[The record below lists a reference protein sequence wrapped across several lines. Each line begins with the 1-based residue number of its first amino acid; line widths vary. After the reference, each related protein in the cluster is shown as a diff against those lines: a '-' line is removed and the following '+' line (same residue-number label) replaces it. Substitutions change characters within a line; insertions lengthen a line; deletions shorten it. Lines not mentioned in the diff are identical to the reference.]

1 MARGYDFRA
10 IEAKWQRVW
19 EEAGAFHVE
28 ETSPRPKYYCLEMYP
43 YPSGKIHMGHVR
55 NYSIGDVVARTLTMR
70 GYNVLHPMGWD
81 AFGFPAEN
89 AALEHGVHP
98 AKWTYDNIAYMKAQL
113 KKMGFSYDWRREVT
127 CCAPDYYR
135 WNQWFFLKM
144 VERGLAYRKRAPVNW
159 CELCQSVLS
168 NEQAE
173 GGVCWRH
180 TETPVVQRELEQWFL
195 RITAYVEE
203 LLSDLDRLSGWPER
217 VKVMQRNWIGK
228 STGAEVRFPLADRQE
243 FLNIFTTRQD
253 TLYGATFMVLA
264 PEHPLTPEL
273 SRGTEQAGAVAAFVD
288 RMRRQSTA
296 ARSRAE
302 AEKEGVFT
310 GAYAVNPMTRE
321 RIPIWTANFV
331 LLEYGTGAIMAVPA
345 HDQRDFEFATKYR
358 LPIRVVI
365 QPPGDILDPATMREA
380 YPGEGTMVSSDPFTG
395 LASEPGRAKVVEDLE
410 RRGIGKGQVN
420 YRIRDWLISRQRY
433 WGTPIPIIYCE
444 GCGVLPV
451 PERDLPVLLPEDV
464 QITFMGGS
472 PLARVPAFVN
482 VSCPTCGRPARRETD
497 TMDTFVDSS
506 WYFLRFTSPRED
518 RRPHDPAKAN
528 YWMVVDQYIGGIEH
542 AVLHLLY
549 ARFFTKV
556 IRDLGLLTVGEPFR
570 NLLTQGM
577 VCKETYRCA
586 EHDLLLPEEVNGKL
600 QCVKCGRPV
609 EVGRTEKMSKSRKNV
624 VDPDDLLEQY
634 GADTAR
640 LFSLFA
646 SPPEK
651 DLEWSEQ
658 GVEGAFRFLN
668 RVYRLVEERR
678 DLLAGTPSRAAVPA
692 TAPDDARELRRV
704 THQTIKRVTADL
716 DRSFQFNTAIAALM
730 ELQNVIGKFCAD
742 HLGPQADAP
751 GRADR
756 LAALREAVGTLL
768 TLLAPFAPHLC
779 EELWAMTGH
788 RESVLAEGWPTYD
801 PEVAQAGEILVV
813 VQVNGRLRSRLTL
826 PQEAS
831 EEQMRQAALADP
843 QTRRWLEGKPVKRV
857 VTVPK
862 KLVNIVV
869 G

>member
-1 MARGYDFRA
+1 MARGYDFKA
-10 IEAKWQRVW
+10 IETKWQRAW
-19 EEAGAFHVE
+19 EETGAFHVE
-28 ETSPRPKYYCLEMYP
+28 ERGPRPKYYCLEMYP

-55 NYSIGDVVARTLTMR
+55 NYSIADVVARYLTMR

-98 AKWTYDNIAYMKAQL
+98 AKWTYDNIAYMKVQL
-113 KKMGFSYDWRREVT
+113 KRMGFSYDWRREVT
-127 CCAPDYYR
+127 CSAPEYYR

-144 VERGLAYRKRAPVNW
+144 YERGLAYRKRAPVNW
-159 CELCQSVLS
+159 CEPCQSVLS

-180 TETPVVQRELEQWFL
+180 TETRVIQKELEQWFL

-203 LLSDLDRLSGWPER
+203 LLKDLDRLSGWPER
-217 VKVMQRNWIGK
+217 VKVMQRNWIGE
-228 STGAEVRFPLADRQE
+228 SIGAEVQFPLADRPE
-243 FLNIFTTRQD
+243 SLTIFTTRQD

-264 PEHPLTPEL
+264 PEHPLTLEL
-273 SRGTEQAGAVAAFVD
+273 GRGTPEEGAVAAFVEG
-288 RMRRQSTA
+288 MKRQSTA
-296 ARSRAE
+296 ARRRVE

-310 GAYAVNPMTRE
+310 GAHAINPMTRE

-345 HDQRDFEFATKYR
+345 HDQRDFEFATQYR

-365 QPPGDILDPATMREA
+365 QPPGEALDAGTMREA
-380 YPGEGTMVSSDPFTG
+380 YAREGTMVNSGPFSG
-395 LASEPGRAKVVEDLE
+395 LASEPGRERVVEDLE
-410 RRGIGKGQVN
+410 RRGIGKRQVN

-444 GCGVLPV
+444 GCGVVPV
-451 PERDLPVLLPEDV
+451 PEGNLPVLLPEDV

-482 VSCPTCGRPARRETD
+482 VSCPRCGKPARRETD

-506 WYFLRFTSPRED
+506 WYFLRFTSPKED
-518 RRPHDPAKAN
+518 RFPHDPAKAN
-528 YWMVVDQYIGGIEH
+528 YWMAVDQYIGGIEH

-556 IRDLGLLTVGEPFR
+556 IRDLGLLQVGEPFL

-577 VCKETYRCA
+577 VCKETYRCP
-586 EHDLLLPEEVNGKL
+586 EHDWLLPEEVDGKL
-600 QCVKCGRPV
+600 RCLKCGRPV
-609 EVGRTEKMSKSRKNV
+609 EVGRTEKMSKSKKNV
-624 VDPDDLLEQY
+624 VDPDDLLEKY

-651 DLEWSEQ
+651 DLEWSDQ

-668 RVYRLVEERR
+668 RVYRLVEEHQDTLAQAAEGAAPSAAAAEDAR
-678 DLLAGTPSRAAVPA
+678 DL
-692 TAPDDARELRRV
+692 RRL
-704 THQTIKRVTADL
+704 THRTIKRVTGDM
-716 DRSFQFNTAIAALM
+716 DRSFQFNTAIAGLM
-730 ELQNVIGKFCAD
+730 ELQHAIGKF
-742 HLGPQADAP
+742 
-751 GRADR
+751 RAEALARGAR
-756 LAALREAVGTLL
+756 LAALREAVETLL
-768 TLLAPFAPHLC
+768 TLLAPFAPHLS

-788 RESVLAEGWPTYD
+788 RESIFAQPWPTYD
-801 PEVAQAGEILVV
+801 PKIAQADEILVV
-813 VQVNGRLRSRLTL
+813 VQVNGRLRSRLIL
-826 PQEAS
+826 PAGAS

-843 QTRRWLEGKPVKRV
+843 QTCRWLEGKPVRRI

>member
-1 MARGYDFRA
+1 MARGYDFKA
-10 IEAKWQRVW
+10 IETKWQRAW
-19 EEAGAFHVE
+19 EETGAFHVE
-28 ETSPRPKYYCLEMYP
+28 ERGPRPKYYCLEMYP

-55 NYSIGDVVARTLTMR
+55 NYSIADVVARYLTMR

-98 AKWTYDNIAYMKAQL
+98 AKWTYDNIAYMKVQL
-113 KKMGFSYDWRREVT
+113 KRMGFSYDWRREVT
-127 CCAPDYYR
+127 CSSPEYYR

-144 VERGLAYRKRAPVNW
+144 YERGLAYRKRAPVNW
-159 CELCQSVLS
+159 CEPCQSVLS

-180 TETPVVQRELEQWFL
+180 TETRVIQKELEQWFL

-203 LLSDLDRLSGWPER
+203 LLKDLDRLSGWPER
-217 VKVMQRNWIGK
+217 VKVMQRNWIGE
-228 STGAEVRFPLADRQE
+228 SIGAEVQFPLADRPE
-243 FLNIFTTRQD
+243 SLTIFTTRQD

-264 PEHPLTPEL
+264 PEHPLTLEL
-273 SRGTEQAGAVAAFVD
+273 GRGTPEEGAVAAFVEG
-288 RMRRQSTA
+288 MKRQSTA
-296 ARSRAE
+296 ARRRVE

-310 GAYAVNPMTRE
+310 GAHAINPMTRE

-345 HDQRDFEFATKYR
+345 HDQRDFEFATQYR

-365 QPPGDILDPATMREA
+365 QPPGEALDAGTMREA
-380 YPGEGTMVSSDPFTG
+380 YAREGTMVNSGPFSG
-395 LASEPGRAKVVEDLE
+395 LASEPGRERVVEDLE
-410 RRGIGKGQVN
+410 RRGIGKRQVN

-444 GCGVLPV
+444 GCGVVPV
-451 PERDLPVLLPEDV
+451 PEGNLPVLLPEDV

-482 VSCPTCGRPARRETD
+482 VSCPRCGKPARRETD

-506 WYFLRFTSPRED
+506 WYFLRFTSPKENRL
-518 RRPHDPAKAN
+518 PHDPAKAN
-528 YWMVVDQYIGGIEH
+528 YWMAVDQYIGGIEH

-556 IRDLGLLTVGEPFR
+556 IRDLGLLQVGEPFL

-577 VCKETYRCA
+577 VCKETYRCP
-586 EHDLLLPEEVNGKL
+586 EHDWLLPEEVDGKL
-600 QCVKCGRPV
+600 RCLKCGRPV
-609 EVGRTEKMSKSRKNV
+609 EVGRTEKMSKSKKNV
-624 VDPDDLLEQY
+624 VDPDDLLEKY

-651 DLEWSEQ
+651 DLEWSDQ

-668 RVYRLVEERR
+668 RVYRLVEEHQDTLAQAAEGAAPSAAAAEDAR
-678 DLLAGTPSRAAVPA
+678 DL
-692 TAPDDARELRRV
+692 RRL
-704 THQTIKRVTADL
+704 THRTIKRVTGDM
-716 DRSFQFNTAIAALM
+716 DRSFQFNTAIAGLM
-730 ELQNVIGKFCAD
+730 ELQHAIGKF
-742 HLGPQADAP
+742 
-751 GRADR
+751 RAEALARGAR
-756 LAALREAVGTLL
+756 LAALREAVETLL
-768 TLLAPFAPHLC
+768 TLLAPFAPHLS

-788 RESVLAEGWPTYD
+788 RESIFAQPWPTYD
-801 PEVAQAGEILVV
+801 PKIAQADEILVV
-813 VQVNGRLRSRLTL
+813 VQVNGRLRSRLIL
-826 PQEAS
+826 PAGAS

-843 QTRRWLEGKPVKRV
+843 QTCRWLEGKPVRRI